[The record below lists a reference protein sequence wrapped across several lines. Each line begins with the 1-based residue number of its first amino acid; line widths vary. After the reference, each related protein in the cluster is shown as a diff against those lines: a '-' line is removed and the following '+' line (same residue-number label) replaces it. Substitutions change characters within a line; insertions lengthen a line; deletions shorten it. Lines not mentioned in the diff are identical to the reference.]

1 MGLVVNS
8 DELINHWLII
18 SDEIAPQYFQPE
30 YRNGFGE
37 LFNLLLNISTT
48 TNDYLTEDSLV
59 NWFDQLICNPA
70 PQLGAAKENFW

>member
-18 SDEIAPQYFQPE
+18 SDEIARRYFQTE

-59 NWFDQLICNPA
+59 N
-70 PQLGAAKENFW
+70 